1 MNTLHAQVQRLDRGI
16 DKIAPEMKDLGQEQ
30 DGSEI
35 KSRELELL
43 TDQVRNLGDRRDAF
57 EAMRD
62 LAAEGYR
69 TETGETWRPRH
80 GSHSSQSRKL
90 NSAAIDARDYLR
102 ARKDRETSA
111 HLPEGTLVGFTGGKD
126 FGDVTA
132 IWRSLD
138 SIKIKYD
145 DMVLLHGGGPG
156 AEKIAASWAEKNGV
170 HQVVCKPNW
179 ERDGKAAP
187 FRRND
192 VLLNFLPKG
201 LLAFPGSGITNN
213 MSRQGPQDR
222 HPRPARRRVAIPFRA
237 GPRHHSARDRSP
249 FFAGLLKTKS
259 MAGRLAP
266 PPTVRAYARWR
277 LARSSNDASPPI
289 GSALRAIAI
298 RWRLRATL
306 APKLHP
312 PLKLHCSHPAN
323 RDDAGPALLSNTSY
337 RRFTDPY
344 VPSFRLEPIAAFFRH
359 HGPGSLGNL
368 PSRQHALIQKRPQTA
383 LRDSDAARFQ
393 HVMHLSHRN
402 TLGLLVEQ
410 PLA

>member
-1 MNTLHAQVQRLDRGI
+1 MQEFISTETSQTAMACEQAALFGATPGPDEFDNREIWNEEETLAGIEEAIHILAGVVAPDGTQLADERESLLWGFVNALHAQVQRLDRGI

-43 TDQVRNLGDRRDAF
+43 TDRVQNLGDRRDAF

-69 TETGETWRPRH
+69 AETGDTWRPRN
-80 GSHSSQSRKL
+80 GSHSSQTGKL
-90 NSAAIDARDYLR
+90 TSAAIDARDYLR

-132 IWRSLD
+132 IWHSLD

-179 ERDGKAAP
+179 DRDGKAAP

-213 MSRQGPQDR
+213 LVDKARKIGIPSFSPPPNDTPQGPVR
-222 HPRPARRRVAIPFRA
+222 AITRRGRPV
-237 GPRHHSARDRSP
+237 P

-259 MAGRLAP
+259 MAGRFAP

-277 LARSSNDASPPI
+277 LLVLRTMQRRL
-289 GSALRAIAI
+289 SA
-298 RWRLRATL
+298 
-306 APKLHP
+306 
-312 PLKLHCSHPAN
+312 
-323 RDDAGPALLSNTSY
+323 
-337 RRFTDPY
+337 RRFAPSPY
-344 VPSFRLEPIAAFFRH
+344 AGAEAPR
-359 HGPGSLGNL
+359 
-368 PSRQHALIQKRPQTA
+368 
-383 LRDSDAARFQ
+383 
-393 HVMHLSHRN
+393 
-402 TLGLLVEQ
+402 
-410 PLA
+410 